1 MGTREY
7 TLVPNL
13 VIEITLLN
21 IYATSC
27 EISEIWYKLPHHLPR
42 LNFICKQ
49 IMPSFE
55 IADIK
60 V

>member
-13 VIEITLLN
+13 VKEIILLN

-27 EISEIWYKLPHHLPR
+27 EIFEMI
-42 LNFICKQ
+42 Q
-49 IMPSFE
+49 IALSFT
-55 IADIK
+55 
-60 V
+60 